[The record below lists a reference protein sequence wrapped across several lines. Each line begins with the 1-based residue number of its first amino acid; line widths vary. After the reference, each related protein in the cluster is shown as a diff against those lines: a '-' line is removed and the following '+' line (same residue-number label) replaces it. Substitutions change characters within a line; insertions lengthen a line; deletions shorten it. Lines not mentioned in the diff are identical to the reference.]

1 VAIQQWRKDMNAALG
16 VAEAERAAGNT
27 AAAIAAAN
35 NAMSFSR
42 TSASST
48 AVHKARQNIY
58 NTTPA
63 TAPTVEPETGP
74 GGAGPSAE
82 DAYWAD
88 KAARE
93 STAANAAEARRVKA
107 ASDKLEGER
116 TSARGYLNTLLSEYN
131 MQSLAGQIESLIQ
144 QSTNQDFL
152 AEKVRETAEY
162 KTRFKGLIDLQA
174 RGITDVRNEGEYLDL
189 ETNYRRVFREAGL
202 VNYLGV
208 SGSQGEYNSIADL
221 VGKFSLSVNEVQD
234 RVQDAQ
240 RVVRDTPQ
248 EVRDSLQR
256 FYNVDPA
263 TLVEYA
269 LDPTR
274 TQNKINQLANT
285 AIVGGYASR
294 AGLNL
299 DVAGAESIAGLSGS
313 SDINVERFTVD
324 AAAGRAVRDST
335 KRLAEIEKSTLSDT
349 ESLTASMGVDTEA
362 KKKVTTLQSR
372 ERARFGGT
380 SAIGSTTL
388 SNARTI

>member
-1 VAIQQWRKDMNAALG
+1 MAIQQWRKDMNAALG

-74 GGAGPSAE
+74 GGAGLSAE

-131 MQSLAGQIESLIQ
+131 MQSLAGSVWGLVQ
-144 QSTNQDFL
+144 QSTNNDWLMEQ
-152 AEKVRETAEY
+152 VRLTSDY
-162 KTRFKGLIDLQA
+162 KARFKGLLTL
-174 RGITDVRNEGEYLDL
+174 RGRGNTDIRNEAEYLDL
-189 ETNYRRVFREAGL
+189 ETDYRSAFNEAGL
-202 VNYLGV
+202 RDYLGTD
-208 SGSQGEYNSIADL
+208 GSQSEYDSIAEL
-221 VGKFSLSVNEVQD
+221 VGDYSVSVEEVKA
-234 RVQDAQ
+234 RIGDAQ
-240 RVVRDTPQ
+240 RIVADTPQ
-248 EVRDSLQR
+248 EVRDSLQK
-256 FYNVDPA
+256 FYNIDP
-263 TLVEYA
+263 TLLVEYT

-274 TQNKINQLANT
+274 SQNKINSVAN
-285 AIVGGYASR
+285 AAVVGGYGTR
-294 AGLNL
+294 AGLDL
-299 DVAGAESIAGLSGS
+299 DVTGAELVGNLAGDA
-313 SDINVERFTVD
+313 DIRLESLNRNLVQGATLRD
-324 AAAGRAVRDST
+324 AT
-335 KRLAEIEKSTLSDT
+335 KRLANIDKMELSDS
-349 ESLTASMGVDTEA
+349 EALTASMDADATA
-362 KKKVTTLQSR
+362 KKKVTGLQSR
-372 ERARFGGT
+372 ERARFGGAGAFGPDALK
-380 SAIGSTTL
+380 SLKKI
-388 SNARTI
+388 